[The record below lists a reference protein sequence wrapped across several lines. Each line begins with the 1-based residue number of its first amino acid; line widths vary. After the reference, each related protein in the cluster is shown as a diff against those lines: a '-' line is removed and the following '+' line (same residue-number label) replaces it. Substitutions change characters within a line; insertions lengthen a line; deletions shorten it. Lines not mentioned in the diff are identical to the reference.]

1 MKRLLV
7 IAVNAYYF
15 KTTWYAQSNVIHFAL
30 LIGVQCVFDVVLLSV
45 MQTAW
50 RERNPVAR
58 IKAAHDALEKN
69 PDCAPAYILLAEE
82 EATTILDVEKML
94 KQALRAAEM
103 NYKKSQQLQ
112 HQGSLMEALHSK
124 LMVTVHHR
132 VTTVNISHTFF
143 LTSLSYSP
151 MYPASLCMTCT
162 IVFGSI
168 LSGNGGEESKKF
180 ILHIPFRMA
189 VFIRKVLLIKKYST
203 IQDHYFI

>member
-1 MKRLLV
+1 MICEK
-7 IAVNAYYF
+7 AVGNCSNIYYF
-15 KTTWYAQSNVIHFAL
+15 KATWYAQSNILHFAL
-30 LIGVQCVFDVVLLSV
+30 LIGVQCVFDMVLLSV

-112 HQGSLMEALHSK
+112 HQGPLMEALHSE
-124 LMVTVHHR
+124 LMFTLHHI
-132 VTTVNISHTFF
+132 VTTVNVSHTCS
-143 LTSLSYSP
+143 LTSLSYFHI
-151 MYPASLCMTCT
+151 YPAFMCMT
-162 IVFGSI
+162 
-168 LSGNGGEESKKF
+168 
-180 ILHIPFRMA
+180 
-189 VFIRKVLLIKKYST
+189 
-203 IQDHYFI
+203 

>member
-7 IAVNAYYF
+7 IAVNVCYF
-15 KTTWYAQSNVIHFAL
+15 KATWYAQSNVLHFAL
-30 LIGVQCVFDVVLLSV
+30 LIGVQCVFDMVLLSV

-112 HQGSLMEALHSK
+112 HQGPLMEALHSE
-124 LMVTVHHR
+124 LMCTLRAPHCYHCQCI
-132 VTTVNISHTFF
+132 TYLFSHQLIIF
-143 LTSLSYSP
+143 P
-151 MYPASLCMTCT
+151 HVPC
-162 IVFGSI
+162 I
-168 LSGNGGEESKKF
+168 LAYDMHCDFWKYN
-180 ILHIPFRMA
+180 
-189 VFIRKVLLIKKYST
+189 VRKGW
-203 IQDHYFI
+203 

>member
-1 MKRLLV
+1 MCIISKPHGMHKV
-7 IAVNAYYF
+7 TYCN
-15 KTTWYAQSNVIHFAL
+15 FAL

-94 KQALRAAEM
+94 KQALRAAEL

-112 HQGSLMEALHSK
+112 HQGPLMEALHSE
-124 LMVTVHHR
+124 LMFAVHHT
-132 VTTVNISHTFF
+132 VTTVNVSHT
-143 LTSLSYSP
+143 SIYSK
-151 MYPASLCMTCT
+151 
-162 IVFGSI
+162 I
-168 LSGNGGEESKKF
+168 L
-180 ILHIPFRMA
+180 
-189 VFIRKVLLIKKYST
+189 V
-203 IQDHYFI
+203 

>member
-7 IAVNAYYF
+7 IAVNIHCF
-15 KTTWYAQSNVIHFAL
+15 KATLYAQSNILHFAL

-112 HQGSLMEALHSK
+112 HQGPLMEALHSE
-124 LMVTVHHR
+124 LMFTVHHR
-132 VTTVNISHTFF
+132 VTTVNVSHACF
-143 LTSLSYSP
+143 LTSLSYFP
-151 MYPASLCMTCT
+151 VYPTSLCMTCT
-162 IVFGSI
+162 MIFG
-168 LSGNGGEESKKF
+168 
-180 ILHIPFRMA
+180 R
-189 VFIRKVLLIKKYST
+189 RWW
-203 IQDHYFI
+203 